1 MKTITITPEQESIII
16 EALRGRIDKLFN
28 MADQYKGQVA
38 KDYLDEARR
47 VREALDDF
55 KKQTGN

>member
-28 MADQYKGQVA
+28 LANQCKGQVE

>member
-47 VREALDDF
+47 VRETLDDF
-55 KKQTGN
+55 KRQTGN